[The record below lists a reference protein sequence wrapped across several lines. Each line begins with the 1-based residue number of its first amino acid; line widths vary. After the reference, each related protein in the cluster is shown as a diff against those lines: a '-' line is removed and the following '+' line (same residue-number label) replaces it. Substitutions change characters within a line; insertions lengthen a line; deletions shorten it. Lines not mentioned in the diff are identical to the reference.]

1 MNGHAAAKN
10 KSFLIPTVLFL
21 ICFGVLLAGFTS
33 TLNLKMSPRLLYH
46 HLFWPFG
53 KLLLYLGVG
62 LFIGQAMESLG
73 WSARFGAKV
82 RPLVSWGRFGSE
94 SAAAFSASFFSGIL
108 ANTMLMSSYQD
119 SKLNRRELTLSY
131 LLNTGLP
138 GFILHLPTTFFILV
152 PLARTAGLIYL
163 GLTCMA
169 ALLRTAGVL
178 AVARVLLKPTQA
190 SRLAAESP
198 EQPVKARFETIWK
211 KFYRRFFRLICYTM
225 PIYVLIFVAQQAGF
239 FNWLREATA
248 NAVSVTFLPVE
259 SASVVIFSVATEF
272 SSGIAAAGALLSSG
286 ALTVHQTVAALILG
300 SIVATP
306 VRALRHQLPT
316 HAGIFSPKLGTQ
328 LLLTS
333 QGLRILS
340 LILVTIPY
348 LWWC

>member
-1 MNGHAAAKN
+1 MQGHAAAKN
-10 KSFLIPTVLFL
+10 KSFLIPTILFL
-21 ICFGVLLAGFTS
+21 LCFGVLLAGLTS
-33 TLNLKMSPRLLYH
+33 TINLKISPHHLYH
-46 HLFWPFG
+46 HLIWPFG

-62 LFIGQAMESLG
+62 LFIGQAMESMG
-73 WSARFGAKV
+73 WSSRFGAKV
-82 RPLVSWGRFGSE
+82 QPLVSWGRFGSE

-119 SKLNRRELTLSY
+119 GKLNRRELTLSY

-163 GLTCMA
+163 VLNLVA

-178 AVARVLLKPTQA
+178 TV
-190 SRLAAESP
+190 SRLLLHTGDAAEPAAESQG
-198 EQPVKARFETIWK
+198 ESARVKFETIWK
-211 KFYRRFFRLICYTM
+211 KFHRRFFRLICYTM
-225 PIYVLIFVAQQAGF
+225 PIYVLIYVAQQAGF
-239 FNWLREATA
+239 FNWLRDSSAHL
-248 NAVSVTFLPVE
+248 VSGTFLPVE

-272 SSGIAAAGALLSSG
+272 SSGIAAAGALLSTG
-286 ALTVHQTVAALILG
+286 ALTIHQTVAALILG

-333 QGLRILS
+333 QALRILS

>member
-1 MNGHAAAKN
+1 MLF
-10 KSFLIPTVLFL
+10 FLLCLGVVL
-21 ICFGVLLAGFTS
+21 VGFFS
-33 TLNLKMSPRLLYH
+33 NANLKLSPRLLYH
-46 HLFWPFG
+46 HLVWPFG

-119 SKLNRRELTLSY
+119 GKLTRRELKLSY

-138 GFILHLPTTFFILV
+138 GFVLHLPTTFFILV
-152 PLARTAGLIYL
+152 PLTRTAGLIYL
-163 GLTCMA
+163 GLNLLA
-169 ALLRTAGVL
+169 ALLRTTGVL
-178 AVARVLLKPTQA
+178 AVARLLLKPT
-190 SRLAAESP
+190 AAGTVVEAIG
-198 EQPVKARFETIWK
+198 QPVKAGFETIWK
-211 KFYRRFFRLICYTM
+211 KFHRRFFRLICYTM
-225 PIYVLIFVAQQAGF
+225 PIYILIFVAQQAGF

-248 NAVSVTFLPVE
+248 NLVSVTFLPVE
-259 SASVVIFSVATEF
+259 SASVVIFSVAAEF
-272 SSGIAAAGALLSSG
+272 SSGIAAAGALLASG
-286 ALTVHQTVAALILG
+286 VLTVQQTVAALILG

-316 HAGIFSPKLGTQ
+316 HAGIFSPKLGTE

-333 QGLRILS
+333 QGLRIIS
-340 LILVTIPY
+340 LILVTVSY
-348 LWWC
+348 LWVGLRP

>member
-1 MNGHAAAKN
+1 MGTQPQKINHF
-10 KSFLIPTVLFL
+10 SFPRYCSSSVSGCCWLV
-21 ICFGVLLAGFTS
+21 FTS
-33 TLNLKMSPRLLYH
+33 TINLKLSPRLLYH
-46 HLFWPFG
+46 HLIWPFG

-73 WSARFGAKV
+73 WSARIGAKV

-152 PLARTAGLIYL
+152 PLTRTAGLIYL

-190 SRLAAESP
+190 SGPVAESP
-198 EQPVKARFETIWK
+198 GQPVKARFETIWK
-211 KFYRRFFRLICYTM
+211 KFHRRFFRLICYTM

-248 NAVSVTFLPVE
+248 SAVSVTFLPVE

-286 ALTVHQTVAALILG
+286 AADRPSNCG
-300 SIVATP
+300 RSDP
-306 VRALRHQLPT
+306 WFDCG
-316 HAGIFSPKLGTQ
+316 HAGAGPAASAPHACRHFFAQTGHRSC
-328 LLLTS
+328 
-333 QGLRILS
+333 
-340 LILVTIPY
+340 Y
-348 LWWC
+348 

>member
-1 MNGHAAAKN
+1 MPGHAATKN
-10 KSFLIPTVLFL
+10 RSLLNPMLFFLLCLGVVL
-21 ICFGVLLAGFTS
+21 VGFFSTS
-33 TLNLKMSPRLLYH
+33 TVKLSPGLVYH
-46 HLFWPFG
+46 HLLWPFG

-73 WSARFGAKV
+73 WSARVGAKV
-82 RPLVSWGRFGSE
+82 RPLVSWGRFGPE

-119 SKLNRRELTLSY
+119 DKLTRRELTLSY

-138 GFILHLPTTFFILV
+138 GFVLHLPTTFFILV
-152 PLARTAGLIYL
+152 PLTRTAGLIYL
-163 GLTCMA
+163 GLNLLA
-169 ALLRTAGVL
+169 ALLRTVGVL
-178 AVARVLLKPTQA
+178 AVGRWTLKPTGTEPVVEA
-190 SRLAAESP
+190 VRP
-198 EQPVKARFETIWK
+198 PVKSRFETIWK

-225 PIYVLIFVAQQAGF
+225 PIYILIFVAQQGGF
-239 FNWLREATA
+239 FNWLREAAA
-248 NAVSVTFLPVE
+248 NLVSVTFLPVE
-259 SASVVIFSVATEF
+259 AASVVIFSVAAEF

-286 ALTVHQTVAALILG
+286 ALTVQQTVAALILG

-316 HAGIFSPKLGTQ
+316 HAGIFSPRLGTQ

-333 QGLRILS
+333 QGLRIIS

-348 LWWC
+348 IWLG